1 MPGMPGVLLD
11 HVDKDSA
18 QAERLVPARDDDQL
32 INPCSANTR
41 AAAASERWTAA
52 DHRACSD

>member
-18 QAERLVPARDDDQL
+18 QAERLVPAGDDDTL
-32 INPCSANTR
+32 IQSLLRQHPIV
-41 AAAASERWTAA
+41 AASERWTAA
-52 DHRACSD
+52 DHTACSD